1 MGSYVFMC
9 FFISI
14 FTNFFSVSKIGTIIA
29 IKGAEFLSN
38 VGLTGMLL
46 GVSIPFVVTAVAK
59 MPTVITFWSLSLSF
73 FISVAVGIAFGSYPA
88 MRAAEQD
95 PIVALRCD

>member
-1 MGSYVFMC
+1 MMWCLRETCVRLLPGLVLGA
-9 FFISI
+9 
-14 FTNFFSVSKIGTIIA
+14 IGC
-29 IKGAEFLSN
+29 
-38 VGLTGMLL
+38 LL
-46 GVSIPFVVTAVAK
+46 EP
-59 MPTVITFWSLSLSF
+59 SLSF